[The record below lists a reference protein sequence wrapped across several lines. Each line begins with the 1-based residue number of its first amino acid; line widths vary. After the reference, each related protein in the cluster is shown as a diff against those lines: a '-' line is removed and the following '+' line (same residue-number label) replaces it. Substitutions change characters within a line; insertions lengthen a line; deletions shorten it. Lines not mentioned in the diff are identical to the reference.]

1 MEPVTGSERP
11 LLPQGFGG
19 REEKNKSQKAGSK
32 AQGSNDSEV
41 AESAEPHISE
51 LEENLR
57 ELMYAYGDSA
67 DPLMESVDL
76 MKSMITE
83 FVRDLIQDSFK
94 VASGDVVKFPH
105 IRYVLRKDH
114 PKHYH
119 AKERYQEYKEAN
131 QSRRKRNTF
140 VTD

>member
-1 MEPVTGSERP
+1 MGY
-11 LLPQGFGG
+11 GG
-19 REEKNKSQKAGSK
+19 
-32 AQGSNDSEV
+32 
-41 AESAEPHISE
+41 E
-51 LEENLR
+51 LRVR

-83 FVRDLIQDSFK
+83 FVRDLETFAKLGSNTYSSHKHELHQIQDSFK